1 MIPVTSTSDPETPD
15 PLILLIDDNEVDQ
28 FLTRRAFAQ
37 SGFRVRLE
45 TVDDGD
51 QALKFLRR
59 QPPFESAP
67 VPHLVLLDINMPR
80 MGGKDVLRAM
90 KSDETLRRIPVV
102 ALTTSQSDRDKQEM
116 YDLRANSYIIK
127 PVDFNA
133 FVEIVRSLCQYWFR
147 TVTLPPN

>member
-1 MIPVTSTSDPETPD
+1 MTTPDQPITVETPD
-15 PLILLIDDNEVDQ
+15 PVILLVDDNEVDQ

-45 TVDDGD
+45 CVDDGELCLQFVRKEGPYAD
-51 QALKFLRR
+51 
-59 QPPFESAP
+59 AP
-67 VPHLVLLDINMPR
+67 TPHLVLLDINMPR
-80 MGGKDVLRAM
+80 MGGKEVLRAM
-90 KSDETLRRIPVV
+90 KADEALRRIPVV

-133 FVEIVRSLCQYWFR
+133 FVDIVKALCQYWFR
-147 TVTLPPN
+147 IVTLPPR